1 MQIIYENPIHL
12 IADEGKILTDGESYS
27 TEVWLGNL
35 DSPSNWHEVEVPPD
49 E

>member
-35 DSPSNWHEVEVPPD
+35 DSPSNWHEVEVPQD